1 MTEKKC
7 VNLGTPQTCEP
18 WDTSNFP
25 SFKRKKVEARVLWF
39 CFVFFFPCL
48 KLSREV
54 PNGPVVNTELP
65 VQWVR
70 VRSLMEEPKSY
81 IPNSMAE
88 NK

>member
-1 MTEKKC
+1 M
-7 VNLGTPQTCEP
+7 
-18 WDTSNFP
+18 
-25 SFKRKKVEARVLWF
+25 EARVLWF

-54 PNGPVVNTELP
+54 PNGPVVKTELP